1 MNEVDVLEIDPKYGV
16 IITTDANLSMEQ
28 IEKIR
33 AELGRINLKSCIIAG
48 GRWDMCCGCP
58 ESVALGRSRG
68 MP

>member
-48 GRWDMCCGCP
+48 GLKITVLRGPSMC
-58 ESVALGRSRG
+58 EVAA
-68 MP
+68 